1 MNNYIKFKTI
11 NCDLELLKKDCRR
24 INNRIIKQFKD
35 EDIEHDSEFMY
46 NVNLEFGAS
55 TGVAII
61 STILDVYEM
70 VPPIPSFRKY
80 DPELYDIIQDDMR
93 MRAPP
98 DTGLIWNF
106 YSKVYLKI

>member
-1 MNNYIKFKTI
+1 MRRMSVLRACRIYSI
-11 NCDLELLKKDCRR
+11 LEE
-24 INNRIIKQFKD
+24 FKD
-35 EDIEHDSEFMY
+35 EDIEDDSEFMY
-46 NVNLEFGAS
+46 NINLEFGAS

-61 STILDVYEM
+61 STILDAYEM
-70 VPPIPSFRKY
+70 VPPIPRFRKY